1 MSLTPSISEIEPGL
15 FIGNSRSSYDS
26 ATLRNNDI
34 IAIVTVDIS
43 RFCQRSSEDDGP
55 VVPIDHHML
64 VPALDS
70 PTQDLLVHMSETCDF
85 IDRMFLT
92 VQPPQSSI
100 LSQWDSEKRI
110 ERITSA
116 QGSGGVLVN
125 CGQGISRSATMVI
138 AYLMRKHGAKLDN
151 VLATVRAKR
160 KVKPNLNFMAQ
171 LKVWEEVGYEIWEDG
186 EKKIPKVQYQA
197 YLEKRAADLKAKG
210 RTGNEPIQILS
221 L

>member
-1 MSLTPSISEIEPGL
+1 
-15 FIGNSRSSYDS
+15 
-26 ATLRNNDI
+26 
-34 IAIVTVDIS
+34 
-43 RFCQRSSEDDGP
+43 
-55 VVPIDHHML
+55 ML

-70 PTQDLLVHMSETCDF
+70 STQDLLVHMSETCDF

-92 VQPPQSSI
+92 VQPPPSSI
-100 LSQWDSEKRI
+100 LSQQDPEKRI
-110 ERITSA
+110 ERSTSA
-116 QGSGGVLVN
+116 QGSSGVLVN

-138 AYLMRKHGAKLDN
+138 AYIMRKHSAKLDD

-171 LKVWEEVGYEIWEDG
+171 LKVWEEIGYEIWEDG